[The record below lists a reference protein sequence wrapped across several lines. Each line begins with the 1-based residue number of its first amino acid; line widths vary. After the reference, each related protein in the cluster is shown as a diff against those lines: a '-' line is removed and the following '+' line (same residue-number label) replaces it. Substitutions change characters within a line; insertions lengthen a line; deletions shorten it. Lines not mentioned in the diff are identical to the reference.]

1 MVDALSDTLLADCH
15 AIALWSTNYPG
26 DQDELFFSFF
36 EFFSFS
42 SFSFL
47 FSSFPFPFSF
57 LFFFDEGLPR
67 KQRKVRIKEKIETT
81 SCGMIDAEILWTMT
95 TYSAPWSVITSA
107 PRSVP

>member
-57 LFFFDEGLPR
+57 LFFLTKDSREN
-67 KQRKVRIKEKIETT
+67 KEKCE
-81 SCGMIDAEILWTMT
+81 
-95 TYSAPWSVITSA
+95 
-107 PRSVP
+107 